1 MDTNKIKDFYEN
13 VSKSGKLFRDYIIEM
28 QNPVQKILNE
38 EKAAMIN
45 KSLVVN
51 QFKKRIRTSLSNFR
65 IDIYRVYSKL
75 KKREIFTDE
84 LLGVE
89 DEMYDDY
96 DFFGKWSRCYEF
108 QNDG

>member
-1 MDTNKIKDFYEN
+1 MDTNKNKDFYEN

-51 QFKKRIRTSLSNFR
+51 QFKKKIRTSLSNFR

-75 KKREIFTDE
+75 KEREF
-84 LLGVE
+84 
-89 DEMYDDY
+89 
-96 DFFGKWSRCYEF
+96 
-108 QNDG
+108 

>member
-45 KSLVVN
+45 KSLV
-51 QFKKRIRTSLSNFR
+51 
-65 IDIYRVYSKL
+65 
-75 KKREIFTDE
+75 
-84 LLGVE
+84 
-89 DEMYDDY
+89 
-96 DFFGKWSRCYEF
+96 SR
-108 QNDG
+108 

>member
-51 QFKKRIRTSLSNFR
+51 QFKKKIRTSLSNFR

-75 KKREIFTDE
+75 KEREILTDE

-89 DEMYDDY
+89 YEICDD
-96 DFFGKWSRCYEF
+96 GRRKRWKQSIRRKT
-108 QNDG
+108 